1 MTQSGDSSQVID
13 PAKTA
18 LLLLHW
24 QNEVVMSGGKRSDKL
39 HARIKD
45 SQTIERTQSVLAVTR
60 EKGILLIYV
69 NLCHRHGYPER
80 SPVSFNL
87 NESYTKLNA
96 WLEGGWGVENIDQL
110 KPLKNEIIVI
120 NYSPSAFCYT
130 ELDLILRNQGIT
142 DLVLSGIATN
152 WVVENT
158 AREGA
163 NRGYYIFTIK
173 DCCNSFNDEMHS
185 WPFMHIFPKLG
196 SVLDSATYIET
207 LNRIP

>member
-24 QNEVVMSGGKRSDKL
+24 QNEIVMPDGKRSSKFQ
-39 HARIKD
+39 ARIKE

-60 EKGILLIYV
+60 EKGILVIYV

-80 SPVSFNL
+80 SPGSFNL

-96 WLEGGWGVENIDQL
+96 WLEGSWGVENIDQL

-163 NRGYYIFTIK
+163 NRGYYIFTIR
-173 DCCNSFNDEMHS
+173 DCCNSFNDEMHN
-185 WPFMHIFPKLG
+185 WPFIHIFPKLG
-196 SVLDSATYIET
+196 RVLDSATYIEV
-207 LNRIP
+207 